1 MIVVLS
7 FTAVNL
13 SSIDLNLLVVLRTV
27 LSERSVTRAAARLH
41 VTPPAVSNALARLRD
56 LFGDPLFVRS
66 GRGITPTPRALELE
80 PLLERS
86 LGVLETSLRSAAF
99 DPKSC
104 TRELTIALSDADLVA
119 SLSSLAKVFTRRL
132 PKATLRVVT
141 LDTLVS
147 LGGLAGESV
156 DLALG
161 PPVDEPGIHSRF
173 LFEEPAALI
182 ARRNHPRVRRM
193 LSKEAFNREGHVDI
207 LLLLGRPGAGH
218 RAVEQAMR
226 EAGLVRRIVATVPT
240 FAAAAS
246 IVAGTDFL
254 SGMPLRA
261 ARLFARALP
270 IRILEGP
277 APPFRFPMHLC
288 WHERT
293 HHDPAVAAFRD
304 VVIEALAER
313 ATARTARPKAGR
325 SRAPRA

>member
-1 MIVVLS
+1 MIS
-7 FTAVNL
+7 FSVVNL
-13 SSIDLNLLVVLRTV
+13 SAIDLNLLVVLRAV
-27 LSERSVTRAAARLH
+27 LHERSVARAAARLH
-41 VTPPAVSNALARLRD
+41 VTPPAVSNALARLRE

-66 GRGITPTPRALELE
+66 GRGITPTPRALELA

-86 LGVLETSLRSAAF
+86 LGVLETSLQRAAF
-99 DPKSC
+99 DPASC

-119 SLSSLAKVFTRRL
+119 SLSAIAKVFTRRL

-156 DLALG
+156 DLAIG
-161 PPVDEPGIHSRF
+161 PPLDEPGHHCQF
-173 LFEEPAALI
+173 LFEEQGVLI
-182 ARRNHPRVRRM
+182 ARRGHPRVRRV

-207 LLLLGRPGAGH
+207 LLLLGRPGVGN

-246 IVAGTDFL
+246 IVASTDFL

-270 IRILEGP
+270 IQILEGP
-277 APPFRFPMHLC
+277 TRPFRFPMHLC
-288 WHERT
+288 WHDRT

-304 VVIEALAER
+304 VVVEALSER
-313 ATARTARPKAGR
+313 PP
-325 SRAPRA
+325 PRARRQRT

>member
-1 MIVVLS
+1 MVS
-7 FTAVNL
+7 FRIVNL
-13 SSIDLNLLVVLRTV
+13 SSIDLNLLVVLRAV
-27 LSERSVTRAAARLH
+27 LDERSVARAAARLH

-66 GRGITPTPRALELE
+66 GRGITPTPRALELA
-80 PLLERS
+80 PILDRS
-86 LGVLETSLRSAAF
+86 LGLLETSLQGGAF
-99 DPKSC
+99 DPESC

-119 SLSSLAKVFTRRL
+119 SLSAIAKVFTRRL

-156 DLALG
+156 DLAIG
-161 PPVDEPGIHSRF
+161 PPVDEPGLHSQL
-173 LFEEPAALI
+173 LFEEAGVLI
-182 ARRNHPRVRRM
+182 ARRSHPRVRRV
-193 LSKEAFNREGHVDI
+193 LTKEAFNREGHVDI
-207 LLLLGRPGAGH
+207 LLLLGRAGAGN

-246 IVAGTDFL
+246 IVASTDFL
-254 SGMPLRA
+254 SGVPLRA

-277 APPFRFPMHLC
+277 LRPFWFPMHLC

-293 HHDPAVAAFRD
+293 HHDPAVAAFRA
-304 VVIEALAER
+304 VVVEALAER
-313 ATARTARPKAGR
+313 KTERPAAAGGRR
-325 SRAPRA
+325 SRVARA

>member
-1 MIVVLS
+1 MVS
-7 FTAVNL
+7 FRIVNL
-13 SSIDLNLLVVLRTV
+13 SSIDLNLLVVLRAV
-27 LSERSVTRAAARLH
+27 LDERSVARAAARLH

-66 GRGITPTPRALELE
+66 GRGITPTPRALELA
-80 PLLERS
+80 PILDRS
-86 LGVLETSLRSAAF
+86 LGLLETSLQGGAF
-99 DPKSC
+99 DPESC

-119 SLSSLAKVFTRRL
+119 SLSAIAKVFTRRL

-156 DLALG
+156 DLAIG
-161 PPVDEPGIHSRF
+161 PPVDEPGLHSQL
-173 LFEEPAALI
+173 LFEEAGVLI
-182 ARRNHPRVRRM
+182 ARRSHPRVRRV
-193 LSKEAFNREGHVDI
+193 LTKEAFNREGHVDI
-207 LLLLGRPGAGH
+207 LLLLGRAGAGN

-246 IVAGTDFL
+246 IVASTDFL
-254 SGMPLRA
+254 SGVPLRA

-277 APPFRFPMHLC
+277 LRPFRFPMHLC

-293 HHDPAVAAFRD
+293 HHDPAVAAFRA
-304 VVIEALAER
+304 VVVEALAER
-313 ATARTARPKAGR
+313 KTERTAAAGGRR
-325 SRAPRA
+325 SRVARA

>member
-1 MIVVLS
+1 MVS
-7 FTAVNL
+7 FRIVNL
-13 SSIDLNLLVVLRTV
+13 SSIDLNLLVVLRAV
-27 LSERSVTRAAARLH
+27 LDERSVARAAARLH

-66 GRGITPTPRALELE
+66 GRGITPTPRALELA
-80 PLLERS
+80 PILDRS
-86 LGVLETSLRSAAF
+86 LGLLETSLQGGAF
-99 DPKSC
+99 DPESC

-119 SLSSLAKVFTRRL
+119 SLSAIAKVFTRRL

-156 DLALG
+156 DLAIG
-161 PPVDEPGIHSRF
+161 PPVDEPGLHSQL
-173 LFEEPAALI
+173 LFEEAGVLI
-182 ARRNHPRVRRM
+182 ARRSHPRVRRV
-193 LSKEAFNREGHVDI
+193 LTKEAFNREGHVDI
-207 LLLLGRPGAGH
+207 LLLLGRAGAGN

-246 IVAGTDFL
+246 IVASTDFL
-254 SGMPLRA
+254 SGVPLRA

-277 APPFRFPMHLC
+277 LRPFWFPMHLC

-293 HHDPAVAAFRD
+293 HHDPAVAAFRA
-304 VVIEALAER
+304 VVVEALAER
-313 ATARTARPKAGR
+313 KTERTAAAGGRR
-325 SRAPRA
+325 SRVARA

>member
-1 MIVVLS
+1 M
-7 FTAVNL
+7 NL
-13 SSIDLNLLVVLRTV
+13 ASIDLNLLVVLRTV
-27 LSERSVTRAAARLH
+27 LRERSVTRAAERLH

-80 PLLERS
+80 PLLERT
-86 LGVLETSLRSAAF
+86 LGVLETSLESAAF
-99 DPKSC
+99 APATC

-119 SLSSLAKVFTRRL
+119 SLSAIAKVFARRL

-156 DLALG
+156 DLAIG
-161 PPVDEPGIHSRF
+161 PPADEPGIHSRP
-173 LFEEPAALI
+173 LFEEPGVFI
-182 ARRNHPRVRRM
+182 ASRNHPRVRRV

-207 LLLLGRPGAGH
+207 LLLLGRAGAGN
-218 RAVEQAMR
+218 RAIEQAMR
-226 EAGLVRRIVATVPT
+226 DAGLVRRIVATVPT

-246 IVAGTDFL
+246 VVASTELL

-261 ARLFARALP
+261 ARLFERALP
-270 IRILEGP
+270 IRVLEGP
-277 APPFRFPMHLC
+277 VPPYRFPMHLC

-293 HHDPAVAAFRD
+293 QEDPAVAAFRD
-304 VVIEALAER
+304 VVVEALA
-313 ATARTARPKAGR
+313 TSKPARTV
-325 SRAPRA
+325 SPRARRTRAARR